1 MDVERKT
8 SVPENDQQ
16 YGKTGTKQQKIM
28 LDGCFV
34 INPSWARHVPKRK
47 KSHHVSIV
55 ALITVI
61 QQSMSYVFNL
71 RVAL

>member
-28 LDGCFV
+28 LDGRFV
-34 INPSWARHVPKRK
+34 INPSWARPVPKQK
-47 KSHHVSIV
+47 K
-55 ALITVI
+55 AT
-61 QQSMSYVFNL
+61 MFP
-71 RVAL
+71 